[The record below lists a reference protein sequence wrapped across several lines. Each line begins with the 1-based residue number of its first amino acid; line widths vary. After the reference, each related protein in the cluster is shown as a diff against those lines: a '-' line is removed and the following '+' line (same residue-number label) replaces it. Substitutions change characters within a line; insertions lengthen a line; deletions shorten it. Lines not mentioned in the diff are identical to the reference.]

1 MNVIDSRG
9 RVFGRFNL
17 VDTFVAGFLLLL
29 IPLGYGTYLLFRPAT
44 PRIDSVTPA
53 EISRLERRLGVG
65 GVIMAKYKVK
75 GTGLN
80 PMLRVMI
87 DDTPALAFVFETPN
101 SADVLVGPVSPGAHD
116 LVLFDGVQ
124 EVARSRGTITVQPGP
139 ATFIRASG
147 FLTNLD
153 ADLVAALTT
162 GAKFPAPAP
171 VFEILALGPLR
182 PGYNRVWLGAG
193 YVDQALPGLQEREAL
208 LTLRCDPSREENPCT
223 LGDRPEGLRS
233 PWVLS
238 LPGPIRPFSFAIY
251 ELLPSAPPRRAR
263 VQVRLIAEAPLTEMR
278 VGDRDALLDART
290 AVVTATGPTITL
302 DLGLDE
308 AREGWRYRGQTIK
321 PGAPFELATERY
333 RASGYVQ
340 RITLL
345 DPPGSPKP

>member
-1 MNVIDSRG
+1 MNVIDSHG

-17 VDTFVAGFLLLL
+17 VDTFVAGFILLL

-53 EISRLERRLGVG
+53 EISRQERRLGVG

-116 LVLFDGVQ
+116 LILFDGVQ

-139 ATFIRASG
+139 ATIIRASG

-162 GAKFPAPAP
+162 GAKFPASSPA
-171 VFEILALGPLR
+171 FEILALGPLR
-182 PGYNRVWLGAG
+182 PGVNRVRLGTSYA
-193 YVDQALPGLQEREAL
+193 DEPLPGLQEREAL
-208 LTLRCDPSREENPCT
+208 LTLRCDPAREDNPCA

-233 PWVLS
+233 PMMLS
-238 LPGPIRPFSFAIY
+238 LPGPIRPFNFAIY

-263 VQVRLIAEAPLTEMR
+263 VQVRLIAEAPLAEIR
-278 VGDRDALLDART
+278 AGDRDAFLDARA

-302 DLGLDE
+302 DLGVDE
-308 AREGWRYRGQTIK
+308 AREGWRYRGQTVK

-345 DPPGSPKP
+345 DPFESPKP

>member
-17 VDTFVAGFLLLL
+17 VDTFVAGFILLL
-29 IPLGYGTYLLFRPAT
+29 IPLGYGTYLLFRPAA

-53 EISRLERRLGVG
+53 EISRQERRLGVG

-80 PMLRVMI
+80 PMLRALI
-87 DDTPALAFVFETPN
+87 DDTPALAFVFENPN

-116 LVLFDGVQ
+116 LILFDGVQ
-124 EVARSRGTITVQPGP
+124 EVARARGAITVQPGP

-147 FLTNLD
+147 FLTSLD

-162 GAKFPAPAP
+162 GAKFPAAAPA
-171 VFEILALGPLR
+171 FEILALGPLR
-182 PGYNRVWLGAG
+182 PGFNRVRLGAS
-193 YVDQALPGLQEREAL
+193 YVDQPLPGLQEREAL
-208 LTLRCDPSREENPCT
+208 LTLRCDPAREDNPCT
-223 LGDRPEGLRS
+223 LGDKPEGLRS
-233 PWVLS
+233 PMVLS
-238 LPGPIRPFSFAIY
+238 LPGPIRYFHFAVY
-251 ELLPSAPPRRAR
+251 ELLPSAAPRRAR
-263 VQVRLIAEAPLTEMR
+263 VQVRLIAEAPLTEIR
-278 VGDRDALLDART
+278 VGDRDAFLDARA

-302 DLGLDE
+302 DMGLDE

-345 DPPGSPKP
+345 DLPGSPTP